1 MAKKTDCEGEILEL
15 RKQMEEMAA
24 KQAAQQKSENRSK
37 NKDKTGVNDEAEEG
51 ESSLLT
57 EKIEE
62 FAELLQQDLK
72 QIPTMTAIAIFALGV
87 LMGRL
92 MSK

>member
-1 MAKKTDCEGEILEL
+1 MAKETDCEAEILEL
-15 RKQMEEMAA
+15 RKQMEEMAS
-24 KQAAQQKSENRSK
+24 KQAAQAKRARRSTK
-37 NKDKTGVNDEAEEG
+37 KEKPAANTEVKEG
-51 ESSLLT
+51 ESSLLS